1 MKASD
6 LSRLVTAKT
15 ERRPIAL
22 VTDLGS
28 NQQALFEPGNEA
40 PALKLSPR
48 SASAVTEAL
57 AANKSGEIEIEG
69 RRLFVQ
75 ARVPDPRLVIVGAVH
90 ITQALAPMA
99 ALAGYE
105 VIVVDPRRAFATAER
120 FPGLTLRHDW
130 PDEALDAIRLDERSA
145 VVTLTHDPKL
155 DDPALDR
162 ALALAGLL
170 YRLARQQEDPCRAPA
185 APVRSRLRRRGA
197 GAHPWSRRPRH
208 RRQVAGGDRRLRPR
222 ATDRRAPRPARPAM
236 IFAELPIDECA
247 GAVLV
252 HALRNGEIA
261 FKKGR
266 ILSAA
271 DIDAI

>member
-6 LSRLVTAKT
+6 LSRLVTAKA

-28 NQQALFEPGNEA
+28 HRQALFETGNEA
-40 PALKLSPR
+40 PALDLSPAQR
-48 SASAVTEAL
+48 AAVGESL
-57 AANKSGEIEIEG
+57 AGNSSGEIEIEG

-75 ARVPDPRLVIVGAVH
+75 ARVPSPRLVIVGAVH

-120 FPGLTLRHDW
+120 FPAVTLWHEW

-162 ALALAGLL
+162 ALRSPAFYIGSLGSKKTHAARLQRLAGAGFDQAALARIHGPAGL
-170 YRLARQQEDPCRAPA
+170 AIGAKSPA
-185 APVRSRLRRRGA
+185 
-197 GAHPWSRRPRH
+197 
-208 RRQVAGGDRRLRPR
+208 
-222 ATDRRAPRPARPAM
+222 
-236 IFAELPIDECA
+236 
-247 GAVLV
+247 
-252 HALRNGEIA
+252 EIA
-261 FKKGR
+261 VSV
-266 ILSAA
+266 LAQLTAA
-271 DIDAI
+271 RHGQPTR

>member
-28 NQQALFEPGNEA
+28 HQQALFEPGNEA
-40 PALKLSPR
+40 PALSP
-48 SASAVTEAL
+48 SPAACAAIAEAL

-75 ARVPDPRLVIVGAVH
+75 ARVPSPRLVIVGAVH

-130 PDEALDAIRLDERSA
+130 PDEALDAIRLDESSA

-162 ALALAGLL
+162 ALRSKAFYIGSLGSKKTHAARLHRLAEAGFDNAALARIHGPAGL
-170 YRLARQQEDPCRAPA
+170 AIGAKSPA
-185 APVRSRLRRRGA
+185 
-197 GAHPWSRRPRH
+197 
-208 RRQVAGGDRRLRPR
+208 
-222 ATDRRAPRPARPAM
+222 
-236 IFAELPIDECA
+236 
-247 GAVLV
+247 
-252 HALRNGEIA
+252 EIA
-261 FKKGR
+261 
-266 ILSAA
+266 ISVLAQLTAA
-271 DIDAI
+271 RHSQPTR